1 MDDVRLRLLALLPLA
16 TGAGVLVYRL
26 IVATIPNTPTGTPM
40 AAATLW
46 PPRSFY
52 ELHGVEKCAPE
63 PPPPAQLT
71 SPSDRKAGTAVVL
84 PEGPGGSSAVPH
96 GFTLHA
102 LGAPVWLSPGRAS
115 GASSL
120 RLIQWSRRAEQGGAA
135 DDGGGRVEYGESVP
149 AGR

>member
-46 PPRSFY
+46 PPRGFY

-84 PEGPGGSSAVPH
+84 PDLTSWTLSYDHWGNVSRVGFPTGGSISYTYAVGPQ
-96 GFTLHA
+96 
-102 LGAPVWLSPGRAS
+102 SC
-115 GASSL
+115 SSL
-120 RLIQWSRRAEQGGAA
+120 PAVHLEPRRF
-135 DDGGGRVEYGESVP
+135 V
-149 AGR
+149 